1 MQAPRAADPSR
12 GPVVACSSTVLPCPA
27 VPSGS
32 LSGLHLPSFPK
43 SLVSTTALQ
52 DVMVTTTIPGGQRV
66 WICTCTRTGNHVAT
80 FTRRP
85 GSTQYT
91 LATEPPQVYPGLC
104 LPPPPSPAP
113 PCLPGVEGRQRAA
126 PHSSFPLTTTPL
138 QTLHVDVW
146 GPARISGQG
155 RERYFLLVG
164 DDYTRYT
171 TVFPLR
177 IKGEDVDVLIPWIR
191 TVRLQLRERFGQDL
205 PVLPVHSDRGGEFS
219 SNLLRDFCRGEGI
232 LQSFMLP
239 ASPQQNGIAERRI
252 GLVMEAAPHFL
263 WPFAVRYAAYQLNLW
278 TRVSWPETSPTL
290 RWTGE
295 VGDTSVFRVW
305 GSRAFVRNT
314 STDEPSAR
322 AIPCDVTF
330 DESIPVYR
338 LFPYRS
344 APPPPP
350 PLFLAP
356 CPPPVD
362 PLPPEDPAPSDVSQ
376 VDPFPGNPLVE
387 VAVGSGAARG
397 AASGGAEPGGAGSE
411 GAGSRGAELGGE
423 EPGGAEPRSAA
434 SSRATGAGGSCAGG
448 ARAGGAGVG
457 GTGAGGPGAAGAG
470 AVDPEAGGAKA
481 TVRPRPYFVPLLQ
494 QVLGVPSS
502 TSLTPLLLCPP
513 PDESQSPLLSICSS
527 RSSFASS
534 SCPWHARYGTPSFLC
549 STVCCLPAPPAS
561 SLSAVPDPKSDR
573 ARAASPSVSRL
584 LATAITDTSF
594 ECAAASALVAELLDF
609 AAACRTYPRRPVYG
623 LRQAPREWHDTLKTT
638 LAALGFVASTAD
650 PSLFLRTDTSLPPF
664 YILVYVDDLV
674 FATADVEALTLVKSE
689 LQKRHTCTDL
699 GELLSYLSLQ
709 ITQDRARC
717 TITLTQSHMVH
728 QILERFGFY
737 TSGMGLVLGGRD
749 PVVLTGQADA
759 SWVDDSATERSSQGY
774 TFSLGSGSVSWRS
787 TRSSSVLSSSC
798 EAEIYAGAMAAQEL
812 RWLTYL
818 LTDLGEQPR
827 SPPQR
832 GQLCLAYVAIRA
844 SIADIFTKALPPGD
858 HQRFSTVLGLRPSL
872 FRTLVPVTPVLSPS
886 AYRARLSH
894 ALVLAAP
901 AAASPLLSRLVALP
915 LLSCPVELPL
925 MSRRPCCPVA
935 PAVPSCRPCCPVAL
949 AIPSPLLSRRVAPT
963 VLSRRV
969 RPVPLHAPRLYV
981 PSRRAVRPR
990 CAARPVPPRRAASPF
1005 PPRRACPPCQV
1016 AVLRFD
1022 AEGRPLEFSVWLLRA
1037 CPLLESEVE
1046 ADESLWAHASD
1057 DLPKPD
1063 DPAPLAADPSS
1074 ADSDRYARQRADL
1087 TTWKSRDATA
1097 CIALI
1102 SLFPESHFTQVCTA
1116 SEFLTSIKARYATPT
1131 TVSLG
1136 RLFLPFLFLDLAS
1149 FEHSADLI
1157 AHIRSL
1163 DSSYR
1168 TFYTDAQLALLPPPL
1183 AITIYFIATS
1193 LPYRLASV
1201 CDALLLKHPSELTIE
1216 VLESALKDVE
1226 SNLRSVASASGAVP
1240 PPLFHGCTVPP
1251 LPTFSASLATTDVT
1265 APAAMPSSRSR
1276 GRSGRRGGQGAG
1288 GGGRG
1293 GLASSGGGGTEVGGA
1308 TRAMAS
1314 DSPAIAGPPAAS
1326 AGVAAWHLTQRSS
1339 SSHSSRSSHSSS
1351 SGNSR
1356 LRGRGQDCVSRRVV
1370 PSTLP
1375 APISFRQVLAEASP
1389 VATPTHRVSALLTS
1403 LIRLM
1408 RPTASMALPLT
1419 GTPYAMYAV
1428 VDSSASDSICSSVV
1442 SLGASVAK
1450 HCFFRDHTTLTPLPT
1465 PVSVAQADPTSGPVT
1480 ARYTTTLSC
1489 PAVPLGFLTSF
1500 HIPLTAQ
1507 ALCDAVD
1514 ACYSSPAFAALG
1526 RLLLPDLFPELS
1538 AFATVEGLISQHR
1551 TSDARYH
1558 ATIPF
1563 EFLERNQPPMFIT
1576 LFFIV
1581 TRLPDS
1587 LHSVKDHF
1595 LSLDPT
1601 SLTDD
1606 LLAAET
1612 RAVAV
1617 GAARGT
1623 PRTPF
1628 FEGCSPF
1635 PLAPS
1640 YTSAA
1645 ATNIFGAE
1653 DVGAAFASANILSG
1667 KGKGGRGVGG
1677 GSGGGGWGSS
1687 GGGGGSGGGGNGGS
1701 GGGSGGFGGGG
1712 GGSGGSG
1719 GSGSGGARPRRPSS
1733 FTCGKLHTQHRCF
1746 SRLDD
1751 AWRAE
1756 LVTTPSAPAGQSCL
1770 GASEFVLLGTAP
1782 AEALHTFTLDKS
1794 ASRCFFR
1801 DSTTITPLSPLI
1813 PVRLADPSGG
1823 RVLAR
1828 SSTVLLCPALLSSL
1842 LSGLH
1847 LPSFSTNLVSTA
1859 ALQDAM
1865 VTTTTPGGQ
1874 RVSICTC
1881 TWKGN
1886 DLATFTRRP
1895 RSSLYTLAT
1904 EPPQLAASAQVSASG
1919 QVAPPCSCHLLSHQT
1934 LLWHHRLGHP
1944 SLPRLPGMH
1953 SRLLVSGLP
1962 KTLPPLS
1969 PSPAPP
1975 CLPFVER
1982 RQRATPHSSSFPPT
1996 SAPLQ
2001 TLHMDVWGPA
2011 RVSRQ
2016 DRERYFLLVVDSYT
2030 RYTMVFP
2037 LRSKG
2042 QVVDVLIPW
2051 IRAVCLQLR
2060 KQFRTDLPV
2069 LRLHSDRCGE
2079 FSSDLLQDLCRGE
2092 GILQSFTLPDSPQ
2105 KNGIVERRIDL
2116 VMEVVR
2122 TSMIH
2127 AAAPHFLWPFADS
2140 RAFVC
2145 DTSADKLSARAIPC
2159 VFLGFSSDTPGWQF
2173 YHPTSRHVF
2182 PSHDVTFDE
2191 SVPFYRLFPYRS
2203 APPPPP
2209 PLFLAPA
2216 GGTGG
2221 AVAAGRGG
2229 AHIGDTGAAGI
2240 GGAGAVGGGN
2250 GGTGAR
2256 GARAGGAGAVD
2267 HGAGGT
2273 GGTVRPRPYFVPLLQ
2288 QVLSVPSFAGL
2299 TPPPLLCPLPDQ
2311 SQPPL
2316 QPASPQPTPS
2326 PYTGH
2331 TGGLTER
2338 REPGSRPA
2346 SPVRTGRRGPRPRPP
2361 PAPGTHTMAHRPFSV
2376 PLHVPLLA
2384 PPKSSLPEVPNP
2396 ASGRTSTA
2404 TPSVSRLLATAVTD
2418 PSFAST
2424 ATSFLVAEL
2433 VDFAAACRLE
2443 YATALVAESEQEDF
2457 ECLAAAVP
2465 RFASMLLAIEK
2476 DPDAPDVPTP
2486 RSYADA
2492 ITGPYSSK
2500 WQAATD
2506 AEMASWKSTG
2516 TYVNAVPPSWAN
2528 IVDGM
2533 WIFKMTTLQVLLHV
2547 AAQRDYELHSLDF
2560 ITAFL
2565 QGSLHEEIWLR
2576 RPPCLTGTTLAA
2588 VGFSPS
2594 TPDLSLFLRTDTSL
2608 PPFYVLVYVDD
2619 LFFATAD
2626 TDALTLVKSE
2636 LKKRHT
2642 CTDLGEQH
2650 SYLGLQI
2657 TWDSVRRTIT
2667 LTQSHMVYQSVE
2679 PSGLYPELVGCLIS
2693 SCEAEIYAGAMAAQ
2707 ELRWLTYLLTDLG
2720 EQPRSP
2726 PVLYVDNKAMISLCQ
2741 EHRLEHRTKH
2751 IALRYF
2757 LARELQQRGQLRLAY
2772 VATRANTAD
2781 IFTKAL
2787 PPGDHQRFSTVL
2799 GLLALLFLTGLVTT
2813 CSPPL
2818 CLWGILTAAAAA
2830 LDPCYCAPSC
2840 SRFSPSCLLDH
2851 PTVLWHH
2858 RMGHPSIPRL
2868 HAISSQH
2875 LVLPSLPPSLAPPCG
2890 PYVEG
2895 WLGATPLSS
2904 SLRPATEPFGTLHL
2918 DVRGP
2923 TPRPGPERE
2932 SFFLVAIDDYSRYTT
2947 VIPLAKKSE
2956 VTSTLIRWILTTGRR
2971 VSCLHSDRWGEFRS
2985 RRIGLV
2991 MEIAG
2996 TFADKLSPRALPCV
3010 FLGLPEDSSH
3020 FTFYHPPLHRFF
3032 DSRNIRFVDADP
3044 VGAGARFKDP
3054 GGATPGESRTGR
3066 VAAGGAGSEGSAT
3079 SALESGPGATTAPAT
3094 TPPPHPYPTRHETR
3108 LRLAR
3113 EEELEL
3119 EREGRESERQQLE
3132 LHQQA
3137 QQPQLQQQLEQQH
3150 PWLEEPQPPQQ
3161 EHQEQQLQQQ
3171 QQPPQ
3176 QQQE

>member
-1 MQAPRAADPSR
+1 
-12 GPVVACSSTVLPCPA
+12 
-27 VPSGS
+27 
-32 LSGLHLPSFPK
+32 
-43 SLVSTTALQ
+43 
-52 DVMVTTTIPGGQRV
+52 MVTTTIPGGQRV

-91 LATEPPQVYPGLC
+91 LATEPPQVAASAQVFASGQVYPGLC

-494 QVLGVPSS
+494 QSASASPPSVGGECALGTDVLEDRQEEFECLGAAVPH
-502 TSLTPLLLCPP
+502 
-513 PDESQSPLLSICSS
+513 
-527 RSSFASS
+527 FASM
-534 SCPWHARYGTPSFLC
+534 
-549 STVCCLPAPPAS
+549 
-561 SLSAVPDPKSDR
+561 
-573 ARAASPSVSRL
+573 L
-584 LATAITDTSF
+584 LAPERDLDAPDIPIVRSYAEAITGTHWS
-594 ECAAASALVAELLDF
+594 
-609 AAACRTYPRRPVYG
+609 PRRPVYG

-709 ITQDRARC
+709 ITQDRARGHSLSAPPSDESVEPSGLYPELVGCLMYLMTC
-717 TITLTQSHMVH
+717 T
-728 QILERFGFY
+728 RP
-737 TSGMGLVLGGRD
+737 D
-749 PVVLTGQADA
+749 
-759 SWVDDSATERSSQGY
+759 
-774 TFSLGSGSVSWRS
+774 
-787 TRSSSVLSSSC
+787 
-798 EAEIYAGAMAAQEL
+798 
-812 RWLTYL
+812 
-818 LTDLGEQPR
+818 
-827 SPPQR
+827 
-832 GQLCLAYVAIRA
+832 LAYPLSLLARYMA
-844 SIADIFTKALPPGD
+844 
-858 HQRFSTVLGLRPSL
+858 PSMH
-872 FRTLVPVTPVLSPS
+872 RKVHWDAT
-886 AYRARLSH
+886 
-894 ALVLAAP
+894 
-901 AAASPLLSRLVALP
+901 
-915 LLSCPVELPL
+915 C
-925 MSRRPCCPVA
+925 
-935 PAVPSCRPCCPVAL
+935 AV
-949 AIPSPLLSRRVAPT
+949 
-963 VLSRRV
+963 
-969 RPVPLHAPRLYV
+969 H
-981 PSRRAVRPR
+981 
-990 CAARPVPPRRAASPF
+990 
-1005 PPRRACPPCQV
+1005 
-1016 AVLRFD
+1016 
-1022 AEGRPLEFSVWLLRA
+1022 
-1037 CPLLESEVE
+1037 
-1046 ADESLWAHASD
+1046 ESLWAHASD

-1450 HCFFRDHTTLTPLPT
+1450 V
-1465 PVSVAQADPTSGPVT
+1465 PVASV
-1480 ARYTTTLSC
+1480 
-1489 PAVPLGFLTSF
+1489 
-1500 HIPLTAQ
+1500 AQ

-1733 FTCGKLHTQHRCF
+1733 FV
-1746 SRLDD
+1746 S
-1751 AWRAE
+1751 
-1756 LVTTPSAPAGQSCL
+1756 
-1770 GASEFVLLGTAP
+1770 ASEFVLLGTAP

-2209 PLFLAPA
+2209 PLFLAPGRPSQPVVVA

-2240 GGAGAVGGGN
+2240 GAGAVGGGN

-2433 VDFAAACRLE
+2433 VHFAAACRLE
-2443 YATALVAESEQEDF
+2443 YATALEDF

-2533 WIFKMTTLQVLLHV
+2533 WIFKAPCEWHDTL
-2547 AAQRDYELHSLDF
+2547 R
-2560 ITAFL
+2560 
-2565 QGSLHEEIWLR
+2565 
-2576 RPPCLTGTTLAA
+2576 TTLAA

-2667 LTQSHMVYQSVE
+2667 LTQSHMVYQ
-2679 PSGLYPELVGCLIS
+2679 
-2693 SCEAEIYAGAMAAQ
+2693 

-2787 PPGDHQRFSTVL
+2787 PPG
-2799 GLLALLFLTGLVTT
+2799 LALVPNCFIVHPF
-2813 CSPPL
+2813 SFS
-2818 CLWGILTAAAAA
+2818 ILTAAAAA

-2971 VSCLHSDRWGEFRS
+2971 VSCLHSDRWG
-2985 RRIGLV
+2985 LV

-3032 DSRNIRFVDADP
+3032 DSRNIRFV
-3044 VGAGARFKDP
+3044 
-3054 GGATPGESRTGR
+3054 ES
-3066 VAAGGAGSEGSAT
+3066 V
-3079 SALESGPGATTAPAT
+3079 
-3094 TPPPHPYPTRHETR
+3094 PYYTRY
-3108 LRLAR
+3108 
-3113 EEELEL
+3113 
-3119 EREGRESERQQLE
+3119 SY
-3132 LHQQA
+3132 
-3137 QQPQLQQQLEQQH
+3137 
-3150 PWLEEPQPPQQ
+3150 
-3161 EHQEQQLQQQ
+3161 
-3171 QQPPQ
+3171 
-3176 QQQE
+3176 